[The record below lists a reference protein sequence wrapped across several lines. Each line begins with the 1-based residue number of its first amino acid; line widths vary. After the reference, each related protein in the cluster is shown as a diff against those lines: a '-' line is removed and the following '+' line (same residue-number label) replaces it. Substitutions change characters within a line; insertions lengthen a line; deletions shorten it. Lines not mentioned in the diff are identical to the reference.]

1 MNVNGKRVLVCG
13 MARSGIAAAKLLL
26 SLGAQVTI
34 TDTKPEAD
42 FGGALDELRAPGC
55 VFALGQA
62 ADALIAGQDMMIISP
77 GIAWAKPFVQSA
89 IAQGVEVMGEL
100 ELGARL
106 TKGALVAITGTNGKT
121 ITATAGISK
130 ADDVTVAEVSSYQC
144 EGISQFHP
152 HVGAVLNITE
162 DHIVR
167 HGSMAVYIAMKRR
180 IFDRQTAQD
189 VAVFNYDD
197 ATCREM
203 AKGLKAQVAWFSRRE
218 KVPFGAYVE
227 DQHIVLKLGEGE
239 RRVCRC
245 DEVYIPGPHNLENA
259 LAAVAIAGVMGVP
272 CETMREVLKTF
283 KGVEHRIETVRE
295 LDGVTWINDSKGTN
309 VDSTQKAIA
318 TMNRPTVLILGGSDK
333 KVSFDPLAKSIVE
346 APLIEHCV
354 LIGDTANQIKDALD
368 RAGYSAYTMTGY
380 DFDLCLATCRKL
392 AKKGGNVLL
401 SPACASFD
409 MFTDYENRGQIF
421 KEKVMAM
428 K

>member
-42 FGGALDELRAPGC
+42 FGGALDELRVPGC

-121 ITATAGISK
+121 TTTTLVGELFRATGRTTHVVGNIGYPITATAGISK
-130 ADDVTVAEVSSYQC
+130 QDDVTVAEVSSYQC

-239 RRVCRC
+239 QRVCRC

-259 LAAVAIAGVMGVP
+259 LAAVVITGVMGVP
-272 CETMREVLKTF
+272 CESVSSY
-283 KGVEHRIETVRE
+283 GS
-295 LDGVTWINDSKGTN
+295 LDWFRAENAPSC
-309 VDSTQKAIA
+309 
-318 TMNRPTVLILGGSDK
+318 
-333 KVSFDPLAKSIVE
+333 VS
-346 APLIEHCV
+346 
-354 LIGDTANQIKDALD
+354 
-368 RAGYSAYTMTGY
+368 
-380 DFDLCLATCRKL
+380 
-392 AKKGGNVLL
+392 
-401 SPACASFD
+401 
-409 MFTDYENRGQIF
+409 
-421 KEKVMAM
+421 
-428 K
+428 

>member
-1 MNVNGKRVLVCG
+1 MQKSEKKTKIILWAIAVLAVLGC
-13 MARSGIAAAKLLL
+13 ALWLLL
-26 SLGAQVTI
+26 PHGGT
-34 TDTKPEAD
+34 TDCTAEIWIDGKMVRSIYLP
-42 FGGALDELRAPGC
+42 
-55 VFALGQA
+55 QA
-62 ADALIAGQDMMIISP
+62 AEEEISLAEYGKEVLLEVKNHRIAFISSDCP
-77 GIAWAKPFVQSA
+77 DKVCIHNGW
-89 IAQGVEVMGEL
+89 L
-100 ELGARL
+100 AR
-106 TKGALVAITGTNGKT
+106 
-121 ITATAGISK
+121 
-130 ADDVTVAEVSSYQC
+130 
-144 EGISQFHP
+144 
-152 HVGAVLNITE
+152 
-162 DHIVR
+162 
-167 HGSMAVYIAMKRR
+167 
-180 IFDRQTAQD
+180 
-189 VAVFNYDD
+189 
-197 ATCREM
+197 
-203 AKGLKAQVAWFSRRE
+203 
-218 KVPFGAYVE
+218 
-227 DQHIVLKLGEGE
+227 EGE
-239 RRVCRC
+239 QAVCRC

-259 LAAVAIAGVMGVP
+259 LAAVVITGVMGVP

-283 KGVEHRIETVRE
+283 RGVEHRIETVRE